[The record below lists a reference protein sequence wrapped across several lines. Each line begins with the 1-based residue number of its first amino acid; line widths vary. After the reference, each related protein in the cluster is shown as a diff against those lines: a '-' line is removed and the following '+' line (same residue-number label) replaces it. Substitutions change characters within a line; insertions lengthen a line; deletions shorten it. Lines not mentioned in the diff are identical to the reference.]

1 MKAGWGSGAEAI
13 TSDTHAQVQSLV
25 YIGGKTGKQRICTDL
40 PTDAV
45 RARIPGQ
52 CMLCCE

>member
-13 TSDTHAQVQSLV
+13 TSATQAQVQSLV
-25 YIGGKTGKQRICTDL
+25 YISVKTGKQGICTDL

-45 RARIPGQ
+45 
-52 CMLCCE
+52 